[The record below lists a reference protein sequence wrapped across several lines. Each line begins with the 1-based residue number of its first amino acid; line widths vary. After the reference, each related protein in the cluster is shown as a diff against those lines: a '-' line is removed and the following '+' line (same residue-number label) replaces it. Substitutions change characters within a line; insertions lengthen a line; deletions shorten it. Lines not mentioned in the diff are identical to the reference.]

1 MTCFF
6 LGNINRGM
14 SYLNIKNNTSSHKT
28 KVNGLNLYYVSCG
41 IGPLVI
47 FIHGFP
53 ETHYSWRHQLPAIA
67 KAGYRAVALDV
78 RGYGNSDAPHPIA
91 AYSMKTITTDISELI
106 KALGEKE
113 AVLVGHDWGA
123 PIAWNT
129 AVLYPKQIKAVA
141 GLSVPYVGRG
151 PMPMIDLFKELYK
164 DRFFYQLYFQK
175 EGVAEA
181 ELEADIKKS
190 LFLTYLSSDARGM
203 KRILREK
210 KSASFTTL
218 NSQKKTSKQGFL
230 DGLPHYKNM
239 PYWLTKKDLDIFA
252 NAFKKS
258 GFRGPINRYRVQNQD
273 WHELKELTLP
283 FTKPAC
289 FIAGNLDPVNFFIP
303 ESSKERIKRI
313 KSYYT
318 DLRIFKLLNHVGHW
332 TSQEAPE
339 AVNTLLIQF
348 LKTLAHK

>member
-1 MTCFF
+1 
-6 LGNINRGM
+6 
-14 SYLNIKNNTSSHKT
+14 
-28 KVNGLNLYYVSCG
+28 
-41 IGPLVI
+41 
-47 FIHGFP
+47 
-53 ETHYSWRHQLPAIA
+53 
-67 KAGYRAVALDV
+67 
-78 RGYGNSDAPHPIA
+78 
-91 AYSMKTITTDISELI
+91 
-106 KALGEKE
+106 
-113 AVLVGHDWGA
+113 
-123 PIAWNT
+123 
-129 AVLYPKQIKAVA
+129 
-141 GLSVPYVGRG
+141 
-151 PMPMIDLFKELYK
+151 MPMIDLFKDLYK

-239 PYWLTKKDLDIFA
+239 PYWLTKKDLDIFV

-273 WHELKELTLP
+273 WHELKELRLP

-289 FIAGNLDPVNFFIP
+289 FIAGDLDPVNFFIP
-303 ESSKERIKRI
+303 ESAKERIKRI

-318 DLRIFKLLNHVGHW
+318 DLRI
-332 TSQEAPE
+332 
-339 AVNTLLIQF
+339 
-348 LKTLAHK
+348 